1 MNNTKISLIK
11 SNKPFLLLMLFIMAT
26 IFNSCLN
33 YYQEVT
39 LYPDGSG
46 KMRIDYWMKFI
57 NEESEKVVDNLGIFN
72 PDSIRSGFQ
81 SAYSKVENVNVYRDT
96 TDFSTHAVIDISFN
110 HIDSLN
116 NTKVFA
122 EYNFSFQEKTQ
133 GQIVFSQFIPPIATG
148 FGIDAS
154 TFNVTYQYTFSGE
167 ILSHNAHQVSGKTLT
182 WRYSLSEIGGGKTIS
197 VTFQPYKLKETPTW
211 IYILSGAVLLLVLFF
226 LLKKRKS

>member
-11 SNKPFLLLMLFIMAT
+11 SNRPFLLLMIFIMAT

>member
-1 MNNTKISLIK
+1 
-11 SNKPFLLLMLFIMAT
+11 MAT
-26 IFNSCLN
+26 SFNSCLN